1 MAFVAEQVIKALVN
15 QSNQQIRLQVQLA
28 VLSYVWKIS
37 WLTEDGVRRRASLI
51 YGNVVEALEKNDV
64 GTLSAYVDH
73 DSLLPFFT
81 ERGRHPGCFGGG
93 AVPASELRAAVTSFS
108 LFVDPDEISLSRLL
122 INPEEDDDNST
133 TLHLAAE
140 VSFTHGGGGNQ
151 MLHPM
156 HDYLPG
162 DIARRYSWCF
172 RTKVGSVVGTDCKVI
187 GKRPDP
193 GMMPDCIMHNLTYAD
208 QFKLRSEH
216 TPRDW
221 IVFGMRE
228 EVGIDMS

>member
-1 MAFVAEQVIKALVN
+1 MAFVAEQVIKALVH
-15 QSNQQIRLQVQLA
+15 QSNQHIRVQVQLA

-37 WLTEDGVRRRASLI
+37 WLTEHGVSRRASLI
-51 YGNVVEALEKNDV
+51 YGNVVEALKKKDM
-64 GTLSAYVDH
+64 GTLSAYLDH
-73 DSLLPFFT
+73 DSLLPFFE

-108 LFVDPDEISLSRLL
+108 LFVDPNEISLSRLL
-122 INPEEDDDNST
+122 INPEEEDDNNST
-133 TLHLAAE
+133 AIHLAAE

-162 DIARRYSWCF
+162 DIARRYTWLF
-172 RTKVGSVVGTDCKVI
+172 RTKVGSIVATDCKEL

-193 GMMPDCIMHNLTYAD
+193 GMMPDCIMHKLVYAD
-208 QFKLRSEH
+208 QFKLSSEH

-221 IVFGMRE
+221 TVFGMRE
-228 EVGIDMS
+228 EVGVL